1 MQNNLI
7 SIIIPIYNRAHL
19 IGETLDSIL
28 AQTYTNWECI
38 IVDDRSTDNIEE
50 LIGKYIQKDS
60 RFQYYLRPKNKPK
73 GANACRNYGFELSK
87 GDYLKWFDSDDLMH
101 SNFLEKQVVFLKAN
115 LEIDFCSSLSKMFAN
130 KIDDNLGIFKPDLIN
145 DDNSIYNFI
154 IGKLYFLT
162 PSTLWRRSLL
172 TNKELFDEDLY
183 NAHET
188 DFNFRRLI
196 EGARFYYIQDV
207 LFYVRRGHQSID
219 RESINNPISVK
230 SQFDYFQKVY
240 TFLNVSN
247 SILGNLKISELKKY
261 VIYRQVHFFYDMQ
274 SEFSFSDNFKNIKVI
289 FRNLLEVKINSFN
302 FLRVLVGL
310 VIILF
315 LRRGYSIIHIKSFDI
330 RDKLDCK
337 R

>member
-7 SIIIPIYNRAHL
+7 SIIIPTHNRAHL

-50 LIGKYIQKDS
+50 LIEKYIQKDS

-101 SNFLEKQVVFLKAN
+101 YDFLEKQVVFLKAN

-130 KIDDNLGIFKPDLIN
+130 KIDDNLGVFKPDLIN

-196 EGARFYYIQDV
+196 EGARFYYIQDI

-219 RESINNPISVK
+219 RKSINNPKSVQ

-240 TFLNVSN
+240 EFLKDSKC
-247 SILGNLKISELKKY
+247 ILETGEIEKLKRY
-261 VIYRQVHFFYDMQ
+261 VIYRQVIFFYQ
-274 SEFSFSDNFKNIKVI
+274 I
-289 FRNLLEVKINSFN
+289 
-302 FLRVLVGL
+302 RVLVGFKKSTTNFKL
-310 VIILF
+310 VLKDLLSAKLHMFEVFRLILGIVMVF
-315 LRRGYSIIHIKSFDI
+315 LFKKGYWLIHIKKFDV
-330 RDKLDCK
+330 R